1 VTVGVSG
8 TSPPNPLAVFL
19 GEIKLRDWNGQNGKF
34 ETIGGSQRVKWN
46 DLTLAGRTYSCRQPY
61 FKMKDVFIPTGEILL
76 WNMGVSWNNQL
87 ITFSHYPLSGNL
99 QLKVFSRLL
108 EQVKDHEFNLGVD
121 SGQCKQTVGLLSE
134 NLGRLGRAALSVSRG
149 NFPAAARALGA
160 SARKKKF
167 STSEISSRWLEL
179 QYGWLPLLSSS
190 YEAAKAFAKI
200 SEGPRTVRYKA
211 TAKEAFNL
219 ERRRT

>member
-61 FKMKDVFIPTGEILL
+61 FKMKDVFIPTGEIFL

-160 SARKKKF
+160 S
-167 STSEISSRWLEL
+167 
-179 QYGWLPLLSSS
+179 
-190 YEAAKAFAKI
+190 
-200 SEGPRTVRYKA
+200 
-211 TAKEAFNL
+211 L
-219 ERRRT
+219 ERRSFQLPKFLAVGWNFSMAGCPFFLLHTKLLKLSRRSQKGPVP